1 MAEVTSRE
9 RVHCRA
15 AVHAARLAVAGNARR
30 GGDHRVHAVASSP
43 VRAVAMTLA
52 LFDLDH
58 TLLSGDSD
66 LLWCH
71 FLVERGMLPK
81 RYRERATGIAGRY
94 TAGTVSPPEYCGFY
108 AGLTA
113 GWTCH
118 EIDPLRAR
126 FFDELVRPR
135 IPDDTRALLQTHRA
149 SGDTLLLTT
158 ATNRVVSELTAREL
172 GVDHYLCTEVEAV
185 DGRFTGRVE
194 GAPNMGT
201 GKLVRLRAWLA
212 DHSGSDA
219 DLRHAVFYSD
229 SINDL
234 ALLSAVG
241 RPVVVDPDPRL
252 EATALRKRWTLMRMR
267 RSA

>member
-1 MAEVTSRE
+1 MQGKASRP
-9 RVHCRA
+9 
-15 AVHAARLAVAGNARR
+15 
-30 GGDHRVHAVASSP
+30 GDDR
-43 VRAVAMTLA
+43 VRAVADRPCASPMPLA

-71 FLVERGMLPK
+71 FLVELGVLPK
-81 RYRERATGIAGRY
+81 RHRESANEIAGRY
-94 TAGTVSPPEYCGFY
+94 NAGTVSPPEYCGYY
-108 AGLTA
+108 ASLTA
-113 GWTCH
+113 GCSCD

-126 FFDELVRPR
+126 FFDELVRPL
-135 IPDDTRALLQTHRA
+135 IPADTHALLRAHRA

-158 ATNRVVSELTAREL
+158 ATSRVVSELTAREL

-185 DGRFTGRVE
+185 EGRFTGQVD
-194 GAPNMGT
+194 GLPNMGT
-201 GKLVRLRAWLA
+201 GKLLRLRAWLA
-212 DHSGSDA
+212 ANSRVDA

-252 EATALRKRWTLMRMR
+252 EATALRKRWSLMRMR
-267 RSA
+267 RSS